1 LGLAVGMTLFKFTT
15 IRQKE
20 HFKWVNECYNL
31 AVAQFEETRYKALSA
46 KHEQE
51 LMLTIEPINLQDKR
65 QVRRF
70 VDLPGLLYQNHPQW
84 VPPLRLDVELMLNKQ
99 KHPFY
104 EHSDADFFIA
114 ARDGHAVGRIAALV
128 NRRFNDYHRTRQ
140 AQFYLFECEEDQEA
154 AGALFEQ
161 VFAWARARGLNK
173 VIGPKGFGALDGY
186 GLLVE
191 GFEHRQMMTML
202 NYNYPYYPR
211 LVENLGFRKEVDFIS
226 CYLGAAAF
234 NLPERI
240 HSIAER
246 VQKRGT
252 LQVKRFKDKAE
263 LKAWADRIGRA
274 YNAAF
279 VNNWEYYPLT
289 EREIKFILDNILV
302 IASPKLIKVI
312 LHDDQVV
319 GFLFGFHDVSA
330 GLQRARGQL
339 FPFGLLHILWELR
352 RTKWVALNGAGIL
365 PEYQGRG
372 GNALL
377 YTEMEKTIK
386 DFGFEHA
393 DLTQVA
399 DTAVQMRSD
408 LVNLGGKLY
417 KTHRV
422 YARDL

>member
-1 LGLAVGMTLFKFTT
+1 
-15 IRQKE
+15 
-20 HFKWVNECYNL
+20 
-31 AVAQFEETRYKALSA
+31 
-46 KHEQE
+46 
-51 LMLTIEPINLQDKR
+51 MLTVEHLDLHR
-65 QVRRF
+65 QQHIRRF
-70 VDLPGLLYQNHPQW
+70 VDIPYRLYRRHPQW
-84 VPPLRLDVELMLNKQ
+84 VPPLRTDVELMLNPH

-104 EHSDADFFIA
+104 EHSTAEFFIA
-114 ARDGHAVGRIAALV
+114 ARDGRDVGRIAALV
-128 NRRFNDYHRTRQ
+128 NNRFNQHHQTQQ
-140 AQFYLFECEEDQEA
+140 AQFYLFECEDDQEA
-154 AGALFEQ
+154 AHALFEQ

-173 VIGPKGFGALDGY
+173 VVGPKGFGALDGY

-191 GFEHRQMMTML
+191 GFEYRQMMTMM

-211 LVENLGFRKEVDFIS
+211 LLENLGFHKEVDFIS
-226 CYLGAAAF
+226 CYLSAEAF
-234 NLPERI
+234 NLPQRV
-240 HSIAER
+240 HSIADR

-252 LQVKRFKDKAE
+252 LRVKHFQDKQE
-263 LKAWADRIGRA
+263 LKAWVDRIGQA

-279 VNNWEYYPLT
+279 INNWEYYPLT

-302 IASPKLIKVI
+302 VADPKLIKI
-312 LHDDQVV
+312 IIHGDQVV

-330 GLQRARGQL
+330 GLQRANGRL
-339 FPFGLLHILWELR
+339 LPFGLLHILRELR

-365 PEYQGRG
+365 PEFQGRG

-377 YTEMEKTIK
+377 YAEMERTVK

-422 YARDL
+422 YVKDL